1 MVTRLAAASGSRG
14 PVPGAPLAE
23 LDTTERILRAAFDR
37 IALAGLART
46 TMEDVARAARV
57 SRQTVYRYFASK
69 EHLITALVLREEEAF
84 LDGARTAFA
93 ANDDLTDALEQG
105 ILFCLRF
112 AREHPLLD
120 RLLAT
125 DSETLLPYLTT
136 RGGPVI
142 ARAAEVLRHEI
153 PRKAWVRAD
162 MLEDTVDTLVRVILS
177 HTLSPS
183 PRPPARVARG
193 LARVTA
199 LALTGTE
206 GPPPKA
212 RRRPPKEG
220 AAR

>member
-23 LDTTERILRAAFDR
+23 LDTTERILRAA
-37 IALAGLART
+37 
-46 TMEDVARAARV
+46 
-57 SRQTVYRYFASK
+57 
-69 EHLITALVLREEEAF
+69 
-84 LDGARTAFA
+84 
-93 ANDDLTDALEQG
+93 
-105 ILFCLRF
+105 
-112 AREHPLLD
+112 LD
-120 RLLAT
+120 R
-125 DSETLLPYLTT
+125 
-136 RGGPVI
+136 I

-183 PRPPARVARG
+183 PRLPARVARG

>member
-23 LDTTERILRAAFDR
+23 LDTPE
-37 IALAGLART
+37 
-46 TMEDVARAARV
+46 
-57 SRQTVYRYFASK
+57 
-69 EHLITALVLREEEAF
+69 
-84 LDGARTAFA
+84 
-93 ANDDLTDALEQG
+93 
-105 ILFCLRF
+105 
-112 AREHPLLD
+112 
-120 RLLAT
+120 RLL
-125 DSETLLPYLTT
+125 
-136 RGGPVI
+136 RPVI
-142 ARAAEVLRHEI
+142 ARAAEVLRHEV

-206 GPPPKA
+206 GPLPKA

-220 AAR
+220 AA